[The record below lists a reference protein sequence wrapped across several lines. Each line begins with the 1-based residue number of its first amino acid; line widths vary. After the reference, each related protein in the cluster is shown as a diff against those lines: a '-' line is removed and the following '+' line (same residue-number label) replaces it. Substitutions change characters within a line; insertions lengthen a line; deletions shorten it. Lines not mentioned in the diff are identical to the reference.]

1 MTPDFDEGPIIEQE
15 TARVNHA
22 MSPDDLIAQG
32 RDIESRVLA
41 RAVKLHLE
49 SRVMLNGK
57 RTVVFG

>member
-1 MTPDFDEGPIIEQE
+1 ML
-15 TARVNHA
+15 AV
-22 MSPDDLIAQG
+22 G